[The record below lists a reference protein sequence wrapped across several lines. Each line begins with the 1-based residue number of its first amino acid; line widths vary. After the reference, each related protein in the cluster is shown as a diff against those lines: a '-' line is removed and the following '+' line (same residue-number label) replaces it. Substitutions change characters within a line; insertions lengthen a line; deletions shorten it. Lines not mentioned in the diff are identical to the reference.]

1 MPAEADLPAVS
12 HAALFTAFLKIG
24 LLGFGGVAGWVRR
37 ILVEERGWLSE
48 QEFVEIFGIASVL
61 PGANTLNLATML
73 GDRYQ
78 GLSGTL
84 AALCGLMVIPLLI
97 LLPVVSLYD
106 RFADL
111 ADVKAAIGGAAAA
124 TSGLILGNGLK
135 MAKNLARV
143 RRISLGLALLVFAA
157 SGFLH
162 VPLVWTLAIML
173 PVGLVIMHFM
183 EKRSA

>member
-12 HAALFTAFLKIG
+12 HAALFAAFLKIG
-24 LLGFGGVAGWVRR
+24 LLGFGGVAAWVRR

-48 QEFVEIFGIASVL
+48 QEFVELFGISSVL

-78 GLSGTL
+78 GISGAL

-97 LLPVVSLYD
+97 LLPVVTLYD

-111 ADVKAAIGGAAAA
+111 SDVKAAIGGAAAA

-135 MAKNLARV
+135 MGKQLARV
-143 RRISLGLALLVFAA
+143 HRSSLGLALIVFAA
-157 SGFLH
+157 AAFFH
-162 VPLVWTLAIML
+162 VPLVFTLAIML
-173 PVGLVIMHFM
+173 PVSLVIMHFL
-183 EKRSA
+183 EKRP